1 MSSNIVAKAASYCG
15 YVAIIGRPNVGK
27 STLLNHVL
35 RQKLS
40 ITSRKPQTTRHNLLG
55 VDTDLAFQAIY
66 LDTPGIHDDVKRAIN
81 RYMVKKATSV
91 LLDVD
96 LVVMVLDRDKW
107 TEHDDLVLQH
117 IKRAGKP
124 TFAIINKIDLIQD
137 KAVLLPVID
146 RLAKMQSF
154 DEVIPVSALKREGLD
169 IFRKQVFAMLPAHS
183 HLFPPDQLTDQS
195 ERFLVGEIIREKLMR
210 SLGDELPHRTGVVIE
225 AFEQSDDLVEIQADI
240 YVERNG
246 QKRIVIGTRGE
257 KLKLMGSEAR
267 KDIEQLLGCKVMLHL
282 WVKVKAGWTDSRA
295 ELSRMG
301 YD

>member
-1 MSSNIVAKAASYCG
+1 MSSDIVPESYCG
-15 YVAIIGRPNVGK
+15 HVAIIGRPNVGK

-40 ITSRKPQTTRHNLLG
+40 ITSRKPQTTRHNVLG
-55 VDTDLAFQAIY
+55 VDTKRAFQAIY

-81 RYMVKKATSV
+81 RYMVKKATSILV
-91 LLDVD
+91 DVD
-96 LVVMVLDRDKW
+96 LVVMVLDRNKW
-107 TEHDDLVLQH
+107 TQHDDLVLQH

-124 TFAIINKIDLIQD
+124 TFAIINKTDLIQD
-137 KAVLLPVID
+137 KADLLPVID
-146 RLAKMQSF
+146 RLAKMQLF
-154 DEVIPVSALKREGLD
+154 DEVIPVSALKQEGLD
-169 IFRKQVFAMLPAHS
+169 VFRKQVFAMLPARA

-225 AFEQSDDLVEIQADI
+225 AFKQRDDLVEIQADI

-257 KLKLMGSEAR
+257 KLKRMGSEAR

-282 WVKVKAGWTDSRA
+282 WVKVKAGWTYSRA

>member
-1 MSSNIVAKAASYCG
+1 MSSDIVPESYCG
-15 YVAIIGRPNVGK
+15 HVAIIGRPNVGK

-40 ITSRKPQTTRHNLLG
+40 ITSRKPQTTRHNVLG
-55 VDTDLAFQAIY
+55 VDTKRAFQAIY

-81 RYMVKKATSV
+81 RYMVKKATSILV
-91 LLDVD
+91 DVD

-117 IKRAGKP
+117 IERAGKP
-124 TFAIINKIDLIQD
+124 TFAIINKIDLMQD
-137 KAVLLPVID
+137 KAGLLPVID
-146 RLAKMQSF
+146 RLAKMQLF
-154 DEVIPVSALKREGLD
+154 DEVIPVSALKQEGLD
-169 IFRKQVFAMLPAHS
+169 VFRQQVFAMLPAHA
-183 HLFPPDQLTDQS
+183 HLFPPNQLTDQS

-225 AFEQSDDLVEIQADI
+225 AFTQRDDLVEIQADI

-246 QKRIVIGTRGE
+246 QKRIVIGKGGE

>member
-1 MSSNIVAKAASYCG
+1 MSSDIVPESYCG
-15 YVAIIGRPNVGK
+15 HVAIIGRPNVGK

-40 ITSRKPQTTRHNLLG
+40 ITSRKPQTTRHNVLG
-55 VDTDLAFQAIY
+55 VDTKRAFQAIY

-81 RYMVKKATSV
+81 RYMVKKATSILV
-91 LLDVD
+91 DVD
-96 LVVMVLDRDKW
+96 LVVMVLDRNKW
-107 TEHDDLVLQH
+107 TQHDDLVLQH

-124 TFAIINKIDLIQD
+124 TFAIINKTDLIQD
-137 KAVLLPVID
+137 KADLLPVID
-146 RLAKMQSF
+146 RLAKMQLF
-154 DEVIPVSALKREGLD
+154 DEVIPVSALKQEGLD
-169 IFRKQVFAMLPAHS
+169 VFRQQVFAMLPAHA

-225 AFEQSDDLVEIQADI
+225 AFTQRDDLVEIQADI

-246 QKRIVIGTRGE
+246 QKRIVIGKGGE

>member
-1 MSSNIVAKAASYCG
+1 MRSDIVAESYCG

-55 VDTDLAFQAIY
+55 VDTELAFQAIY

-81 RYMVKKATSV
+81 RYMGKKATSILV
-91 LLDVD
+91 DVD

-117 IKRAGKP
+117 IERAGKP
-124 TFAIINKIDLIQD
+124 TFAIINKIDLMQD
-137 KAVLLPVID
+137 KAGLLPVID
-146 RLAKMQSF
+146 RLAKMQLF
-154 DEVIPVSALKREGLD
+154 DEVIPVSALKQEGLD
-169 IFRKQVFAMLPAHS
+169 VFRQQVFAMLPAHA
-183 HLFPPDQLTDQS
+183 HLFPPNQLTDQS

-210 SLGDELPHRTGVVIE
+210 SLGDELPHRIGVVIE
-225 AFEQSDDLVEIQADI
+225 AFTQRDDLVEIQADI

-246 QKRIVIGTRGE
+246 QKRIVIGKGGE

>member
-1 MSSNIVAKAASYCG
+1 MQAKAESYCG

-55 VDTDLAFQAIY
+55 VDTERAFQAIY

-81 RYMVKKATSV
+81 RYMVKKATSILV
-91 LLDVD
+91 DVD
-96 LVVMVLDRDKW
+96 LVAMVLDRDKW
-107 TEHDDLVLQH
+107 TAHDDLVLQH

-137 KAVLLPVID
+137 KADLLPVID
-146 RLAKMQSF
+146 RLAKMQLF

-169 IFRKQVFAMLPAHS
+169 VFRKQVFAMLPAHS
-183 HLFPPDQLTDQS
+183 HLFPPDQLTDKS

-225 AFEQSDDLVEIQADI
+225 AFKQRDDLVEIQADI

-246 QKRIVIGTRGE
+246 QKRIVIGARGE
-257 KLKLMGSEAR
+257 KLKRMGSEAR

-282 WVKVKAGWTDSRA
+282 WVKVKAGWTDSRV

>member
-1 MSSNIVAKAASYCG
+1 MRSDIVAESYCG

-55 VDTDLAFQAIY
+55 VDTELAFQAIY

-81 RYMVKKATSV
+81 RYMVKKATSILV
-91 LLDVD
+91 DVD

-117 IKRAGKP
+117 IERAGKP
-124 TFAIINKIDLIQD
+124 TFAIINKIDLMQD
-137 KAVLLPVID
+137 KAGLLPVID
-146 RLAKMQSF
+146 RLAKMQLF
-154 DEVIPVSALKREGLD
+154 DEVIPVSALKQEGLD
-169 IFRKQVFAMLPAHS
+169 VFRKQVFAMLPARA

-225 AFEQSDDLVEIQADI
+225 AFTQRDDLVEIQADI

-246 QKRIVIGTRGE
+246 QKRSVIGKGGE